1 MQIVVCGKWF
11 TDLVV
16 GIALRLNHRFRIDNT
31 DSTSNLPK
39 IYCDITKILLK
50 EVINTIQTKPKGAF
64 QENVR

>member
-1 MQIVVCGKWF
+1 MWEMVYWLGCGDSI
-11 TDLVV
+11 TTESS
-16 GIALRLNHRFRIDNT
+16 FRIDNT

-50 EVINTIQTKPKGAF
+50 EVINTIQTKPKGAY